1 MVERARRTASFRLVV
16 LSGRAY
22 VERYRKSFQTRDV
35 FTIWGMLQLLRRYPG
50 RVPDLDLMFDCVDY
64 PVVRKATYAV
74 EKRSAAVPPLFRY
87 CGDDYT
93 LDIVFPD
100 WSFWGWPE
108 INIKPWEHLLKEMME
123 GNQRVKWM
131 DRERY
136 AYWKGNPL
144 VASKRRDLLHC
155 NVSDAHDWNA
165 RIFVQDWE
173 RESQKGFEHSNLAKQ
188 CLHRYKI
195 YIEGSTWSV
204 SEKYILACDS
214 PTLLVKPQYYDFF
227 SRGLFPQEH
236 YWPIRDNDKCRS
248 IEFAVD
254 WGNTH
259 KRKAQA
265 MGKEASR
272 FIEDELNMDTV
283 YDYILHLLTEY
294 AKLLRFQPSKPP
306 GAVEYCAE
314 FMACGATGRER
325 TFMVESM
332 VEVPREAGP
341 CALPPPFDPE
351 ELSILARRKADSI
364 RQVEIWEDKSRAKR
378 EKTKI

>member
-35 FTIWGMLQLLRRYPG
+35 FTIWGMLQLLRRYPKSHVRRG
-50 RVPDLDLMFDCVDY
+50 EEIGGGAASVPVL
-64 PVVRKATYAV
+64 R
-74 EKRSAAVPPLFRY
+74 
-87 CGDDYT
+87 DDYT

-259 KRKAQA
+259 KRKPVHRGRAEYGYRVRLYTPPADRVREAPAVPALQA
-265 MGKEASR
+265 
-272 FIEDELNMDTV
+272 
-283 YDYILHLLTEY
+283 
-294 AKLLRFQPSKPP
+294 P